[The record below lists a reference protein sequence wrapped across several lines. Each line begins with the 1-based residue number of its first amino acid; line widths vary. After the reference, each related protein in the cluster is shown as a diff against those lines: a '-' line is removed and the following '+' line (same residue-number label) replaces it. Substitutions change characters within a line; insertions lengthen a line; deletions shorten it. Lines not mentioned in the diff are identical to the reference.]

1 MGTEAAIAAAIAQAT
16 KASGVIV
23 RMEPDQFQQ
32 LLYHVPQPLVVVALG
47 GVFKKKYQYLVSYR
61 GLAFFTTCAEQV
73 QLPGGCE
80 VVEAKQIWVPN

>member
-23 RMEPDQFQQ
+23 RMEPDEFQQ
-32 LLYHVPQPLVVVALG
+32 LLYHIPQPLVVIAWG

-61 GLAFFTTCAEQV
+61 GFAFFTATVEQIH
-73 QLPGGCE
+73 LPGSCE
-80 VVEAKQIWVPN
+80 VVEAKQIWVPS

>member
-23 RMEPDQFQQ
+23 RMDPDQFQQ
-32 LLYHVPQPLVVVALG
+32 LLYPIPQPLVVVAWG

-61 GLAFFTTCAEQV
+61 GLAFFTATADQIH
-73 QLPGGCE
+73 LPGGCE
-80 VVEAKQIWVPN
+80 VVEANQIWVPS